1 MSDLSPHNGIL
12 VGADGSPCSKTAVQ
26 WAARAA
32 AMRNVPLTVVVV
44 FRPVDGWSGMVL
56 SMVPFPEDIGQ
67 MQEAEGRRIIEDAI
81 EIVNATTRDSGR
93 LQVNSEVLWSPL
105 VPTLVDL
112 TKEAQMIV
120 VGCRGRGALSRGLL
134 GSVSTALVHHAHCP
148 VAVIHDDAPRPP
160 GFAHAPV
167 LVGVDGVSA
176 SELATA
182 IAFDEASW
190 RGVDLVAL
198 HTLSDADW
206 PDLPHI
212 KWSGVKAAADEA
224 LAERLAGWQERYPHV
239 TVRRVVEYAYPARH
253 LLREAE
259 SAQLVVVGNRGRGGF
274 AGMLLGSVSTAVV
287 YGAHTPVIVVRQR

>member
-12 VGADGSPCSKTAVQ
+12 VGHDGSPCSKTAVQ

-81 EIVNATTRDSGR
+81 EIVNTTTRDSGR

-120 VGCRGRGALSRGLL
+120 VGCLPVSRTHPCSSALTACRSRSWPPLLLSMKRHGA
-134 GSVSTALVHHAHCP
+134 GS
-148 VAVIHDDAPRPP
+148 I
-160 GFAHAPV
+160 
-167 LVGVDGVSA
+167 
-176 SELATA
+176 
-182 IAFDEASW
+182 
-190 RGVDLVAL
+190 
-198 HTLSDADW
+198 
-206 PDLPHI
+206 
-212 KWSGVKAAADEA
+212 WS
-224 LAERLAGWQERYPHV
+224 LC
-239 TVRRVVEYAYPARH
+239 
-253 LLREAE
+253 
-259 SAQLVVVGNRGRGGF
+259 
-274 AGMLLGSVSTAVV
+274 
-287 YGAHTPVIVVRQR
+287 TP